1 MSDWR
6 MAAADFSFQ
15 TIRMISR
22 YGRKQGEM
30 KRSGVWASLLA
41 LGIAAVG
48 VAGAYAQDQL
58 PAPSPIEKTLAERA
72 THVTEVTLDKNMLAF
87 AAKFM
92 DKDKDDDKDDEAV
105 KDMIRNL
112 KGVYVREYEFDK
124 DHSYTA
130 EELDG
135 LRKYFEGSDWSP
147 MVHERTKGV
156 AEGTDVFL
164 KLVNGQVQGL
174 FVLDAEAKELSLV
187 LILGPVDIDKISS
200 LGGTFGIP
208 KDAVKSVK
216 KAQKEAGK

>member
-1 MSDWR
+1 
-6 MAAADFSFQ
+6 
-15 TIRMISR
+15 
-22 YGRKQGEM
+22 M
-30 KRSGVWASLLA
+30 KRFGVWAGVLA
-41 LGIAAVG
+41 FGFSLGIVG
-48 VAGAYAQDQL
+48 VTSAMAQDQL

-92 DKDKDDDKDDEAV
+92 DKDEDKDDQEA

-130 EELDG
+130 EELEG
-135 LRKYFEGSDWSP
+135 LRKYFESTDWSP

-156 AEGTDVFL
+156 AEGTDVYL
-164 KLVNGQVQGL
+164 KLVDGHIQGL
-174 FVLDAEAKELSLV
+174 FVLDAEARELSLV

-208 KDAVKSVK
+208 KDAIKSVK

>member
-1 MSDWR
+1 
-6 MAAADFSFQ
+6 
-15 TIRMISR
+15 
-22 YGRKQGEM
+22 M

-41 LGIAAVG
+41 LGFATGAAGIALG
-48 VAGAYAQDQL
+48 QDSL

-87 AAKFM
+87 ASKFM
-92 DKDKDDDKDDEAV
+92 DADKDDGGKEDKDDKAV

-124 DHSYTA
+124 EHSYTA
-130 EELDG
+130 EELEG
-135 LRKYFEGSDWSP
+135 LRKYFESADWSP

-156 AEGTDVFL
+156 AEGTDVFV
-164 KLVNGQVQGL
+164 KLVNGQMQGL

-187 LILGPVDIDKISS
+187 LILGPLDIDKISK
-200 LGGTFGIP
+200 LGGNFGIP
-208 KDAVKSVK
+208 KDAVK